1 MPTWGEV
8 LTEINQTAQLL
19 QAQGGIPGVN
29 PLDLVRRKYLNLLTA
44 HTQRPT
50 ILYATAWLSN
60 PNAPAPFVSVADEDL
75 LGFMEAVHG
84 LTGPNLDLILHSPG
98 GSGSAAEQ
106 IVRYLRTKFD
116 HIRIIVPHMAMS
128 AATMIACA
136 ADEIV
141 MGKHSFL
148 GPIDPQ
154 FIMQTA
160 LGPRSIP
167 AQAILEQFE
176 RALKDAADAIKLRV
190 WAPML
195 AQYGP
200 DLLVTCENA
209 AKLSEELVSEWLKS
223 YMLKGQTDAESKGK
237 AIAHWLSDHKAFK
250 THARP
255 ISRDE
260 LVGKGMIGI
269 RALEQDQKQQD
280 LVLSVHH
287 AAAHTFTSTP
297 VVKII
302 ENNLGKAYVR
312 SVLQQIQIVPAP
324 IPTPAQPP
332 AAPSPA
338 TLPSAP
344 PPTRTSF
351 WKRLTRRLFGSRLR
365 EP

>member
-1 MPTWGEV
+1 MPTWGEI

-19 QAQGGIPGVN
+19 QAQSASPSLSFDI
-29 PLDLVRRKYLNLLTA
+29 VRRKYLGLVAA
-44 HTQRPT
+44 HTHRPT
-50 ILYATAWLSN
+50 IIYATAWLSN
-60 PNAPAPFVSVADEDL
+60 PNAPAPFVSVADEDM
-75 LGFMEAVHG
+75 LGFMETIHG
-84 LTGPNLDLILHSPG
+84 LPGPNLDLILHSPG

-106 IVRYLRTKFD
+106 IVKYLRTKFD

-136 ADEIV
+136 ADQIV

-160 LGPRSIP
+160 LGPRSVP

-176 RALKDAADAIKLRV
+176 RALRDATDPVKLRV

-200 DLLVTCENA
+200 DLLVTCQNA

-223 YMLKGQTDAESKGK
+223 YMFRGQADGEAKGK
-237 AIAHWLSDHKAFK
+237 AIARWLSDHNTFK

-260 LVGKGMIGI
+260 LLAKGLSGI
-269 RALEQDQKQQD
+269 HSLEQDQVEQD
-280 LVLSVHH
+280 LFLSVHH
-287 AAAHTFTSTP
+287 ATAHTFTNSAT
-297 VVKII
+297 VKII

-312 SVLQQIQIVPAP
+312 SVLPPVQIMQGPIPAP
-324 IPTPAQPP
+324 KQPP
-332 AAPSPA
+332 VPSTAAP
-338 TLPSAP
+338 
-344 PPTRTSF
+344 
-351 WKRLTRRLFGSRLR
+351 
-365 EP
+365 